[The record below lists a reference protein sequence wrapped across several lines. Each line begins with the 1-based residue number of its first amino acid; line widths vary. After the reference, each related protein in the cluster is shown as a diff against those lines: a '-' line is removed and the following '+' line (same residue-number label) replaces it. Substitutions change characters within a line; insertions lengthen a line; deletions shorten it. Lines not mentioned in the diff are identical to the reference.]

1 MKIAGIIIGIVIYG
15 IVALIMAGIGIAQ
28 RRSKR
33 PVTFYSGETPPKTEE
48 LTDVEAW
55 NQKHGTMWILY
66 GGILFVS
73 GVIGFL
79 MVDSDWMTVPL
90 CGGVFV
96 PLPFM
101 IGHHDR
107 LKRQYMKKRR

>member
-1 MKIAGIIIGIVIYG
+1 MEIIIGIVIYG
-15 IVALIMAGIGIAQ
+15 IVALIMGGIGAAQ
-28 RRSKR
+28 RRSIR
-33 PVTFYSGETPPKTEE
+33 PVAFYSGETPPNGEE

-66 GGILFVS
+66 GGILFAS

-79 MVDSDWMTVPL
+79 MADSDWKIVPL
-90 CGGVFV
+90 CGGVCV

-101 IGHHDR
+101 IGYHER
-107 LKRQYMKKRR
+107 LKRQYRKKRR